1 MSGRIHKKTTAV
13 FLGLIFLIAIMAGV
27 AWVSLMNCAG
37 FFRRSYHTI
46 ILGDKN
52 YVDRGGRFRVQG
64 QGTLLLP
71 NGRLAGFTILRASD
85 CVDVTVVAE
94 DQGSPERA
102 EEEMAKRIRGAS
114 HVVEQIPLTDPHG
127 DLIGQRAILLVQK
140 EPRIEIIAQHKNDAK
155 LLVIR
160 SASLAHALAYEKLI
174 QNGYRI
180 DRDGYVVAQSK

>member
-94 DQGSPERA
+94 DQGSP
-102 EEEMAKRIRGAS
+102 
-114 HVVEQIPLTDPHG
+114 
-127 DLIGQRAILLVQK
+127 
-140 EPRIEIIAQHKNDAK
+140 
-155 LLVIR
+155 
-160 SASLAHALAYEKLI
+160 
-174 QNGYRI
+174 
-180 DRDGYVVAQSK
+180 